1 MRLIQKEAIMIYQN
15 LFNNIIIYDNFESI
29 KAYNL
34 LEFFNIGMVILKK
47 FLNGKNMDI
56 IGIED
61 KRLFWLRTQRHM
73 DT

>member
-1 MRLIQKEAIMIYQN
+1 MKLIQKEVIMIYQN

-56 IGIED
+56 IGIEN

>member
-1 MRLIQKEAIMIYQN
+1 MICQN
-15 LFNNIIIYDNFESI
+15 LFNNIIIYDNFKSI
-29 KAYNL
+29 KVNNL
-34 LEFFNIGMVILKK
+34 LEFFYIGMVILKK

-61 KRLFWLRTQRHM
+61 MRLFWLRTQRHL

>member
-47 FLNGKNMDI
+47 FLNGKNMGI
-56 IGIED
+56 IGIEN

>member
-15 LFNNIIIYDNFESI
+15 LFNNIIIYDNFKSI
-29 KAYNL
+29 KVNNL
-34 LEFFNIGMVILKK
+34 LVFFYIGMVILKK

-61 KRLFWLRTQRHM
+61 MRLFWLRTQRHL

>member
-15 LFNNIIIYDNFESI
+15 LFNNIIIYDIFESI